1 MKVNFV
7 CLEKPEWQIQV
18 VDYKS
23 PDKDERSRFSAKVN
37 NNQLVVMQM
46 SSVDDSLGDDLEMM
60 TLCSGSLEK
69 EVLPLLSSSFST
81 AMEACVMLYI
91 DKIGNQVVYR

>member
-18 VDYKS
+18 VDYRIPK
-23 PDKDERSRFSAKVN
+23 KDERSRFSAKVN
-37 NNQLVVMQM
+37 SNQLVVMQM
-46 SSVDDSLGDDLEMM
+46 TSVDDSLGHDLEIMS
-60 TLCSGSLEK
+60 LCSGTLET
-69 EVLPLLSSSFST
+69 EILPLLSSSFST

-91 DKIGNQVVYR
+91 DKIDNQVVYR

>member
-1 MKVNFV
+1 MKADFV

-18 VDYKS
+18 VDYKP
-23 PDKDERSRFSAKVN
+23 PDKDISRFSAKVN
-37 NNQLVVMQM
+37 SKQLVVMQM
-46 SSVDDSLGDDLEMM
+46 TSVDDSLGDDLEMM
-60 TLCSGSLEK
+60 TLCSGSLET
-69 EVLPLLSSSFST
+69 EILPLLSSSFST

>member
-1 MKVNFV
+1 MKSNFV
-7 CLEKPEWQIQV
+7 SLEKPEWQIEV
-18 VDYKS
+18 VDYKP
-23 PDKDERSRFSAKVN
+23 PDKDISRFAAKVN
-37 NNQLVVMQM
+37 SNQLVVMQM
-46 SSVDDSLGDDLEMM
+46 TSVDDSLGDDLEMM

-69 EVLPLLSSSFST
+69 EILPLLSSSFST